1 MDLPERPDSSNAPG
15 NGGRTGAGPAGDSP
29 DQRGS
34 LPPSRSPLAVAIGN
48 ASLLCV
54 GYVMLG
60 WRRRAAAVG
69 LVTLVLVI
77 LLASAIQTVWFELVF
92 LAWWLALVAHGWFL
106 AGGWP
111 RRRRRA
117 GGRTRL
123 VTALALALPVLAA
136 VVLLRL
142 DVARINSDLAGAV
155 RDGDC
160 GKATA
165 ALDRRSAAHYL
176 ADSPGAA
183 SGDATGRVCAR
194 LRVAAAQFDDALDG
208 DKSALTQGF
217 SGLSGV
223 LADAPGHERLVE
235 GVLSGFLDR
244 LPVHDACDTE
254 TILDGLRARKPTG
267 DMLDRATGV
276 VPRLA
281 PAAIV
286 GCGDSLLASSDW
298 EPARTQYQRLLDQYP
313 GDKLAGKATDGIRK
327 ATQQVELAHVR
338 ELLGTGSGGGQPA
351 YCTNPAPY
359 SGAAPHGGDGP
370 YRTLLRG
377 DNTYVGQLPAEW
389 LTDDVADAVLV
400 VCAGA
405 KEYGDT
411 VRTCS
416 YETSF
421 GVFGSKDVAF
431 KKIAVP
437 VRVYEVQ
444 TGRLVS
450 DLRVQVNGPNCP
462 STISYTTYGSFD
474 TGPPSEMY
482 VDASDADV
490 TAAVR
495 GALAPVIDP

>member
-1 MDLPERPDSSNAPG
+1 MGHAS
-15 NGGRTGAGPAGDSP
+15 

-34 LPPSRSPLAVAIGN
+34 LPLNRGPLAVAIGN

-60 WRRRAAAVG
+60 WRRLAVAVG
-69 LVTLVLVI
+69 LVTFVLVI
-77 LLASAIQTVWFELVF
+77 LLATAFQTVWFELVF
-92 LAWWLALVAHGWFL
+92 LAWWLAQIAHSWFL

-117 GGRTRL
+117 GGRTPL
-123 VTALALALPVLAA
+123 ITALVLALPVLAA
-136 VVLLRL
+136 VALLRF
-142 DVARINSDLAGAV
+142 DVARINADVAGAV

-160 GKATA
+160 ARATE

-176 ADSPGAA
+176 ADAPGAV
-183 SGDATGRVCAR
+183 SGDATGKVCAR
-194 LRVAAAQFDDALDG
+194 LRAIAAQFDDALDG
-208 DKSALTQGF
+208 DKGALAQGF
-217 SGLSGV
+217 TGLSAI
-223 LADAPGHERLVE
+223 LADAPDHERLVD

-267 DMLDRATGV
+267 DLLDRASGV

-351 YCTNPAPY
+351 YCSNPAPY

-389 LTDDVADAVLV
+389 LTDDVANAVLV

-416 YETSF
+416 YETHF

-437 VRVYEVQ
+437 IRVYEVQ

-462 STISYTTYGSFD
+462 STISYTSYGYVD

-495 GALAPVIDP
+495 GALAPVIAP